1 MNRKG
6 YLYGVVL
13 LMVLGIFLLGMGSAG
28 SPGQGVVE
36 SPFNAKIKDT
46 SNNEVTITSATFDG
60 KTTFNVYMGKG
71 RVEIP
76 FDTITRIEMK
86 EGSACASLKQT
97 GTMCNLKTNS
107 ISKIYGKLPYGQ
119 YQIALKDVLW
129 IELTKAKP

>member
-1 MNRKG
+1 MNRTG
-6 YLYGVVL
+6 YLYRTAL
-13 LMVLGIFLLGMGSAG
+13 LMVLGIFLMGMGSAG
-28 SPGQGVVE
+28 SPGQSAAE

-60 KTTFNVYMGKG
+60 KTTFNVYMGRG

-86 EGSACASLKQT
+86 EGSACASIKGT
-97 GTMCNLKTNS
+97 GIMCNLKTNS
-107 ISKIYGKLPYGQ
+107 ISKIYGKLPYGI

>member
-1 MNRKG
+1 
-6 YLYGVVL
+6 
-13 LMVLGIFLLGMGSAG
+13 MVLGAFLMGMGNAG
-28 SPGQGVVE
+28 SPGQGPVE

-76 FDTITRIEMK
+76 FDTISRIELK
-86 EGSACASLKQT
+86 EGSACASIKGT

-107 ISKIYGKLPYGQ
+107 ILKIYGKLPFGM
-119 YQIALKDVLW
+119 YQIALKDVMW
-129 IELTKAKP
+129 IELTKAKQ